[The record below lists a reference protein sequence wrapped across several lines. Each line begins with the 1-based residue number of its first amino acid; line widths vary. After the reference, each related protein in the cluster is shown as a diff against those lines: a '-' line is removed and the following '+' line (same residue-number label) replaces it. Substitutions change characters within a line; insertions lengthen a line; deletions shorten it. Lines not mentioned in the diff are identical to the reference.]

1 MSRHTQS
8 GWAGVTPRQ
17 LMVYAPESPRYTAA
31 NPSFNSRPAITATLV
46 HVRSSAPSLQGS
58 PGGFIGPHAAGTQF
72 LNLDGSCRL
81 ITEEVAPEVFRALCT
96 RAGGESI
103 PANF

>member
-8 GWAGVTPRQ
+8 SWVGVTPGQ
-17 LMVYAPESPRYTAA
+17 QMVYAPESPRYDPA
-31 NPSFNSRPAITATLV
+31 NPAFNARPAITATLV

-58 PGGFIGPHAAGTQF
+58 PGGFIGPHTAGTQF

-81 ITEEVAPEVFRALCT
+81 ISDQTDPAVFRALCT
-96 RAGGESI
+96 RAGGEII
-103 PANF
+103 PSE